1 MKVIEL
7 TANLREPGRKKARE
21 LRQSDL
27 IPCVYYAKGQQNI
40 NFYAK
45 MKDLKPLV
53 YTAHKPIAKITIAE
67 TGQTIEAVV
76 KDMAFD
82 PVTDKLTHI
91 DFIGLIPNH
100 PVTIEIPVIL
110 KGTAVGTRVG
120 GKLNQVIHKVKITA
134 TPENLIDALEV
145 DVTNLNVG
153 QQIQFKDV
161 MKEGWKF
168 SVPPSALICSIKA
181 TRETKTN

>member
-7 TANLREPGRKKARE
+7 KANLRQAGRKISKE
-21 LRQSDL
+21 LRNSGF
-27 IPCVYYAKGQQNI
+27 IPCVYYAMGKDNI

-45 MKDLKPLV
+45 LKDLRPFV
-53 YTAHKPIAKITIAE
+53 YTAHKPIARITIQE
-67 TGQTIEAVV
+67 TNQTFDAVV

-82 PVTDKLTHI
+82 PVTDNLLHL
-91 DFIGLIPNH
+91 DFVGLIPNH

-110 KGTAVGTRVG
+110 KGTAIGTRVG
-120 GKLNQVIHKVKITA
+120 GKLNQVIHKVEITA

-153 QQIQFKDV
+153 QQIQFKDIT
-161 MKEGWKF
+161 KEGWKF

-181 TRETKTN
+181 SRETKTS